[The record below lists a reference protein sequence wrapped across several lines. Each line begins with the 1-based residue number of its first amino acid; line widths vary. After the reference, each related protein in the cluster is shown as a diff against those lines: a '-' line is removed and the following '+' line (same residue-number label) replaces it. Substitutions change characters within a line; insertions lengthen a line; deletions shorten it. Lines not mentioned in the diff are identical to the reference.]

1 MKTSIIRKVLV
12 ALTLMI
18 CHQAYA
24 HDFEVNGIYY
34 GISLFNKNTAYVT
47 HKGKDYAQSYAY
59 SGSINIPDKV
69 TYKGKTYTVATIG
82 GYAFWNCA
90 DLKSV
95 TLPNTITDIHQHAFE
110 GCYGLET
117 ITIPASVNKIH
128 DQAFFNCK
136 KLNLIELKHTTP
148 PTLGNGV
155 FEGVNYNQARLK
167 VPFSSYFNYK
177 ENGNWNMFGLA
188 NYEVNGVYYLPTG
201 INSVWV
207 SNRNVYLE
215 NVGYYNSYKGNVTIP
230 SEVDIEG
237 HRCNVSEIGESAFR
251 ESTEL
256 TSVNIANSITYI
268 GESAFVD
275 CVSLAN
281 VTIGTGVTTIS
292 TSAFHGCTNL
302 TNIEIPDNVLSIGGF
317 SFCGCTK
324 LKSITLG
331 KKVSTITSYAFHG
344 CTGLTDVTSLNTTPP
359 YCGDNAFYDV
369 VVSNV
374 TLTVPSESLSLYKS
388 TAPWKNFKFEQTEEP
403 SEPSQ
408 PEQPTEPEL
417 PVDTSGLSYN
427 IISETEVEVIAGT
440 EKYIGDIVI
449 PSQTTIEGKVYNVTQ
464 IGEKAFYYCDGL
476 KGITIPNSVTCIAD
490 LAFLKCS
497 GLSSVSLPNSVE
509 CIGGGAFSGCT
520 GLTSVTI
527 GNSVT
532 SIGSSAF
539 LGCSGLT
546 SVNIG
551 NSVTSIGNYAFSDC
565 TGLTGITIPNSVTS
579 IGSSAFSGCSGLTS
593 VTIGNSVTSIGNY
606 AFRGCY
612 GLTSVNI
619 SDLEAWCKIDFSSDD
634 SNPFFYAKNLYLN
647 GELLTNIE
655 IPNTITEIKQYA
667 LSRCSGLISITI
679 PNSVTSIGYEAFLG
693 CSGLT
698 SVTIGNSV
706 TSIGSSAFGYCSS
719 LTSVISLNPT
729 PPTCGENVFS
739 NVNVSNVTLMV
750 PSESVSLYQSA
761 NTWKDFGTI
770 KGIEDA
776 EPELP
781 VDTSGL
787 SYNIISETKVAVI
800 AGGKKHTGDIVIPSQ
815 TTIDGRAYIVT
826 GIGNYAFSGCS
837 GMTSITIPN
846 SVTSIG
852 NSAFSGCSGL
862 TSVTIPNSVTS
873 IGISAFSSCTGL
885 ESIIVE
891 SGNTIYDSR
900 DNCNAIIATST
911 NTLVTGC
918 KNTTIPEGVSSIW
931 DYAFSG
937 CSGMTSITI
946 SNSVTSIGDD
956 AFNGCSGLTSVNIS
970 DLEAWCKIDFSTAYS
985 NPLYYADNLY
995 LNGELL
1001 TNIEIPNSITEF
1013 KQFAFAY
1020 CSSLTSVTIP
1030 NSVTS
1035 IGNYA
1040 FQGCSGLTS
1049 VTIGN
1054 SVTSIGEQAFCICN
1068 SLTSVTIGSSVT
1080 SIGNTAFGGC
1090 TGLTSVTSLNPTPPT
1105 CGTNVF
1111 YNVSVG
1117 NITLEVPSESVSL
1130 YQSADIW
1137 KNFGTIKGIGD
1148 EPELP
1153 TDNSGLSYN
1162 IISETEVEVIAATE
1176 KYTGD
1181 IVIPSQTTID
1191 GKVYSVTGIGNN
1203 AFKDCTNLTCITIP
1217 NSVTSIGNSAFSH
1230 CSGLTSVTI
1239 PNSVTSIGNA
1249 AFSGCS
1255 GLTSVTIGNGVTSIG
1270 NSAFYNCSSLTSI
1283 TIGNGVTSIGDDA
1296 FEYCSSLT
1304 SIIIPNSVTSI
1315 GSNPFAYCRNLKS
1328 ILVES
1333 GNAIYDSR
1341 NNCNAIIKTSTNALI
1356 TGCKNTLILNSVT
1369 RIYTSAFRGCS
1380 GLTSVT
1386 IPNSVAS
1393 IGMYAFLGCT
1403 NLTSITIPNSVTSI
1417 DIYTFYGCSGLTSVT
1432 IPNSVTSIGNYAF
1445 YECSRLSNVTS
1456 LNPTPPTCGTD
1467 VFYNVSV
1474 GNITLEVP
1482 SESVSLY
1489 QSADTWKD
1497 FGSIKGIESAEKSV
1511 LTFNKLNTTE
1521 VEVIAGT
1528 EKYTGD
1534 IVIPSKVL
1542 IDDNIYSVVSVA
1554 NNAFQNCTGLT
1565 SIEISN
1571 NVKSI
1576 GNRAFSG
1583 CSSLVQAKIGDGVT
1597 SIGQHAFYDCKKMTD
1612 LTIGESVTSLES
1624 DAFNGCTNL
1633 SQITLPNSLEC
1644 IKSYA
1649 FQNCYGLK
1657 DITIPDNVKTI
1668 EHYAFTSCSSL
1679 GCITLGKSVNSVG
1692 NLAFSNCKS
1701 LNNVISLNTTP
1712 PLCDGKPFASE
1723 NLALKTLEVP
1733 SESVSLYQSADTW
1746 KDFGTIK
1753 AVSSSSR
1760 SESSGIEE
1768 MFADGDEVEYYTLQ
1782 GVKVVNPSKGLYIRK
1797 QGNKVTKVVL

>member
-18 CHQAYA
+18 CHQVYA

-69 TYKGKTYTVATIG
+69 TYKGKTYIVATIG

-136 KLNLIELKHTTP
+136 NLNLIELKHTTP

-188 NYEVNGVYYLPTG
+188 NYEVNGIYYLPVRNNT
-201 INSVWV
+201 VWV

-215 NVGYYNSYKGNVTIP
+215 NEGYYNSYKGDVTIP

-237 HRCNVSEIGESAFR
+237 HRCIVSEIGESAFR

-281 VTIGTGVTTIS
+281 VTIGSGVTTIS
-292 TSAFHGCTNL
+292 TSAFHGCSNL
-302 TNIEIPDNVLSIGGF
+302 TNIKIPDNVSSIAGF

-331 KKVSTITSYAFHG
+331 KKVSTISSYAFHG

-374 TLTVPSESLSLYKS
+374 TLIVPSESLSLYKS

-408 PEQPTEPEL
+408 PEQPSEPEL
-417 PVDTSGLSYN
+417 PTDNSGLSYR

-527 GNSVT
+527 PNSVT

-539 LGCSGLT
+539 SSCRGLT
-546 SVNIG
+546 GITIP
-551 NSVTSIGNYAFSDC
+551 NSLTSIGSYAFSGC
-565 TGLTGITIPNSVTS
+565 SGLTGITIPNSVTS
-579 IGSSAFSGCSGLTS
+579 IGSYAFSGCSGLTS
-593 VTIGNSVTSIGNY
+593 VTIPNSVTSIGNH
-606 AFRGCY
+606 AFRDCY

-634 SNPFFYAKNLYLN
+634 SNPLFYAK
-647 GELLTNIE
+647 
-655 IPNTITEIKQYA
+655 
-667 LSRCSGLISITI
+667 
-679 PNSVTSIGYEAFLG
+679 
-693 CSGLT
+693 
-698 SVTIGNSV
+698 
-706 TSIGSSAFGYCSS
+706 
-719 LTSVISLNPT
+719 
-729 PPTCGENVFS
+729 
-739 NVNVSNVTLMV
+739 
-750 PSESVSLYQSA
+750 
-761 NTWKDFGTI
+761 
-770 KGIEDA
+770 
-776 EPELP
+776 
-781 VDTSGL
+781 
-787 SYNIISETKVAVI
+787 
-800 AGGKKHTGDIVIPSQ
+800 
-815 TTIDGRAYIVT
+815 
-826 GIGNYAFSGCS
+826 
-837 GMTSITIPN
+837 
-846 SVTSIG
+846 
-852 NSAFSGCSGL
+852 
-862 TSVTIPNSVTS
+862 
-873 IGISAFSSCTGL
+873 
-885 ESIIVE
+885 
-891 SGNTIYDSR
+891 
-900 DNCNAIIATST
+900 
-911 NTLVTGC
+911 
-918 KNTTIPEGVSSIW
+918 
-931 DYAFSG
+931 
-937 CSGMTSITI
+937 
-946 SNSVTSIGDD
+946 
-956 AFNGCSGLTSVNIS
+956 
-970 DLEAWCKIDFSTAYS
+970 
-985 NPLYYADNLY
+985 NLY

-1035 IGNYA
+1035 IGYEA
-1040 FQGCSGLTS
+1040 FLGCSGLTS

-1054 SVTSIGEQAFCICN
+1054 SVTSIGYK
-1068 SLTSVTIGSSVT
+1068 
-1080 SIGNTAFGGC
+1080 AFG
-1090 TGLTSVTSLNPTPPT
+1090 
-1105 CGTNVF
+1105 
-1111 YNVSVG
+1111 
-1117 NITLEVPSESVSL
+1117 
-1130 YQSADIW
+1130 
-1137 KNFGTIKGIGD
+1137 
-1148 EPELP
+1148 
-1153 TDNSGLSYN
+1153 
-1162 IISETEVEVIAATE
+1162 
-1176 KYTGD
+1176 
-1181 IVIPSQTTID
+1181 
-1191 GKVYSVTGIGNN
+1191 
-1203 AFKDCTNLTCITIP
+1203 
-1217 NSVTSIGNSAFSH
+1217 
-1230 CSGLTSVTI
+1230 
-1239 PNSVTSIGNA
+1239 
-1249 AFSGCS
+1249 
-1255 GLTSVTIGNGVTSIG
+1255 
-1270 NSAFYNCSSLTSI
+1270 
-1283 TIGNGVTSIGDDA
+1283 
-1296 FEYCSSLT
+1296 YCSSLT
-1304 SIIIPNSVTSI
+1304 SVI
-1315 GSNPFAYCRNLKS
+1315 
-1328 ILVES
+1328 
-1333 GNAIYDSR
+1333 
-1341 NNCNAIIKTSTNALI
+1341 
-1356 TGCKNTLILNSVT
+1356 
-1369 RIYTSAFRGCS
+1369 
-1380 GLTSVT
+1380 
-1386 IPNSVAS
+1386 
-1393 IGMYAFLGCT
+1393 
-1403 NLTSITIPNSVTSI
+1403 
-1417 DIYTFYGCSGLTSVT
+1417 
-1432 IPNSVTSIGNYAF
+1432 
-1445 YECSRLSNVTS
+1445 S

-1467 VFYNVSV
+1467 VFESVNV

-1497 FGSIKGIESAEKSV
+1497 FGTIKGIESAEKSV

-1612 LTIGESVTSLES
+1612 LTIGESVTSIES

-1679 GCITLGKSVNSVG
+1679 CCITLGKSVNSVG

-1733 SESVSLYQSADTW
+1733 SESVSLYQSADIW

-1753 AVSSSSR
+1753 AVSSASR
-1760 SESSGIEE
+1760 SESSGIEDV
-1768 MFADGDEVEYYTLQ
+1768 FADGDEVEYYTLQ
-1782 GVKVVNPSKGLYIRK
+1782 GVKVVNPVHGLYIRK